1 MEWTDGER
9 ARERGV
15 KSDQAPTLV
24 FLQKSRSLQQDSS
37 TTTSAPRLGS
47 MVTAPM
53 EDVNTTR
60 RTVPASAAALI
71 TYSVP
76 RTAGSTICSC
86 MHAYA
91 RAVSSTY
98 VIDHDRSPAAFAWPV
113 MAAAAARKGSEQLSW
128 IGGGRRERC
137 GRWYLRGRR

>member
-1 MEWTDGER
+1 
-9 ARERGV
+9 
-15 KSDQAPTLV
+15 
-24 FLQKSRSLQQDSS
+24 
-37 TTTSAPRLGS
+37 

-86 MHAYA
+86 ARPACMHA
-91 RAVSSTY
+91 
-98 VIDHDRSPAAFAWPV
+98 VIS
-113 MAAAAARKGSEQLSW
+113 
-128 IGGGRRERC
+128 
-137 GRWYLRGRR
+137 